1 MQFRPKLTAG
11 FAPGRGLEHE
21 ENPKWTAG
29 TSAKSVAEAK
39 PEFGEAHVGGFAI
52 QIGQGVFPVGTQSF
66 GDVSPSRS
74 TTIMESKNISWS
86 SPKQFILRLVNL
98 QIY

>member
-52 QIGQGVFPVGTQSF
+52 QIGQGV
-66 GDVSPSRS
+66 SPWVPRRLAML
-74 TTIMESKNISWS
+74 TPPDQETSW
-86 SPKQFILRLVNL
+86 N
-98 QIY
+98 